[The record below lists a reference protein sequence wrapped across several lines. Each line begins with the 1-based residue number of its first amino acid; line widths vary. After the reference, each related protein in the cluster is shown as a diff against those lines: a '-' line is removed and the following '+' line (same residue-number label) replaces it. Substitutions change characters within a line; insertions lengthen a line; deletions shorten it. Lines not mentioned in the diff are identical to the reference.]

1 MRILIDTSVLVSILR
16 GDRKLKEKLKKLAEE
31 NELIISG
38 ITEAEIF
45 SGKDMD
51 VKEKR
56 EKIADL
62 IEKFSKINP
71 TNKIMREAGRIRRKY
86 GIPLLDSIIIATAE
100 VSDAVIFTLDRKHFK
115 KVEEV
120 KLVF

>member
-62 IEKFSKINP
+62 IEKFAKINP
-71 TNKIMREAGRIRRKY
+71 TNKVMREAGRIRRKY

-100 VSDAVIFTLDRKHFK
+100 VSDAVIFTLDRKHFN
-115 KVEEV
+115 KVEE
-120 KLVF
+120 L